1 MGSAELKY
9 HAAKPASHQEIFR
22 SCREA
27 EMSYHDPT
35 IMHKLALQIAIAEDR
50 FDDACACA
58 PPSFLDSSLLLIGHH
73 PQRPTPQYLMTEELA
88 CMGDMSMQLMH
99 TCAASV

>member
-1 MGSAELKY
+1 MSGAWQAAAENVVCAWGQVAGKMGSAELKY
-9 HAAKPASHQEIFR
+9 QAAKPTSHQEIFR

-58 PPSFLDSSLLLIGHH
+58 PVFP
-73 PQRPTPQYLMTEELA
+73 
-88 CMGDMSMQLMH
+88 
-99 TCAASV
+99 